1 MAEPE
6 IHRLLVWAMFGLA
19 VAAFLYVIWRP
30 APYGRHYKGFG
41 WGPTISSKVGWIGME
56 CPAVFLF
63 LVVYLQ
69 GAEAWNTVPLVFLAM
84 WQIHYVNRTLV
95 YPFRIRT
102 GRRMPLLAAG
112 AGFFFNV
119 LNAYVNARFVS
130 HLGEYGVSWLSEP
143 CFLIG
148 FVVFAGGMLL
158 NVHSDNM
165 LLSLRKQG
173 RTGYAIPDRGAF
185 RYVSCPNYLG
195 ETLEWTGWAIATWS
209 LGGLAFCVFTIA
221 NLVPRAFSNHRWYR
235 DQFPDYP
242 PGRRALIPG
251 VF

>member
-30 APYGRHYKGFG
+30 APYGRHFKGFG

-84 WQIHYVNRTLV
+84 WQVHYVNRTLV

-102 GRRMPLLAAG
+102 GRRIPLLAAG

-130 HLGEYGVSWLSEP
+130 HLGDYSDSWLSQP
-143 CFLIG
+143 CFLDRSGG
-148 FVVFAGGMLL
+148 FCGGYIAERAQRQ
-158 NVHSDNM
+158 HSAEPEE
-165 LLSLRKQG
+165 
-173 RTGYAIPDRGAF
+173 TG
-185 RYVSCPNYLG
+185 
-195 ETLEWTGWAIATWS
+195 
-209 LGGLAFCVFTIA
+209 
-221 NLVPRAFSNHRWYR
+221 
-235 DQFPDYP
+235 
-242 PGRRALIPG
+242 
-251 VF
+251 